1 MQEQNPKKQS
11 PKDFD
16 VHIWLRLDCQQ
27 SRIDRLNER
36 ISTLDKRQNRQAVW
50 ILCLTAITLV
60 LAIDLFFY

>member
-36 ISTLDKRQNRQAVW
+36 INTLDKRQNRQAVW
-50 ILCLTAITLV
+50 ILCLVVAMFTLV
-60 LAIDLFFY
+60 TRLLF